1 MFCRR
6 TLSTLIVNT
15 VENVENKILE
25 VLDVIGERVS
35 ANSFHICI
43 RKVLKINQL

>member
-1 MFCRR
+1 M
-6 TLSTLIVNT
+6 STLIVNT

-35 ANSFHICI
+35 VPVQTAFIF
-43 RKVLKINQL
+43 L